1 MEKFISS
8 IVLVNS
14 NRGLTK
20 APIYDIMLV
29 QQTKEIKNMDII
41 KIYNNNCEVLEKVF
55 QDAKS
60 ADDFES
66 ILDFIGNV
74 TYERFHNG
82 ERI

>member
-1 MEKFISS
+1 M
-8 IVLVNS
+8 
-14 NRGLTK
+14 G
-20 APIYDIMLV
+20 
-29 QQTKEIKNMDII
+29 II